1 MEQKLKGKRVAILV
15 THGFEQVELTEP
27 RKALQEA
34 GATAHVVSPAEGR
47 VKGWNFTQWGD
58 ELPVDVPLA
67 QARADDYDALLLPG
81 GVMNPDQLRIDLK
94 ALAFVE
100 PFFDAR
106 KPVAVICHGP
116 WTLIDAGVVR
126 GRRITSWPSVRTDL
140 KKRRRGLGGRG
151 RGRRPGTRVEP
162 QARRHSAV
170 QREDDRGVRR
180 RPALGGARRL
190 RPEARRPDVTPAAI
204 RTGCRGP

>member
-140 KKRRRGLGGRG
+140 KNAGADWVDEAVVVDQGLVSSRK
-151 RGRRPGTRVEP
+151 PDDIP
-162 QARRHSAV
+162 QFNAKMIEEFAEGRHSA
-170 QREDDRGVRR
+170 
-180 RPALGGARRL
+180 AR
-190 RPEARRPDVTPAAI
+190 AA
-204 RTGCRGP
+204 

>member
-1 MEQKLKGKRVAILV
+1 
-15 THGFEQVELTEP
+15 
-27 RKALQEA
+27 
-34 GATAHVVSPAEGR
+34 

-94 ALAFVE
+94 ALAFVKA
-100 PFFDAR
+100 FFDAR

-140 KKRRRGLGGRG
+140 KNAGADWVDEAVVVDHGLVSSRK
-151 RGRRPGTRVEP
+151 PDDIP
-162 QARRHSAV
+162 QFNAKMIEEFAQGRHSAE
-170 QREDDRGVRR
+170 R
-180 RPALGGARRL
+180 
-190 RPEARRPDVTPAAI
+190 AA
-204 RTGCRGP
+204 

>member
-34 GATAHVVSPAEGR
+34 GATAHVVSPGEGR

-81 GVMNPDQLRIDLK
+81 GVMNPDQLRIDPK

-140 KKRRRGLGGRG
+140 KNAGADWVDEAVVVDQGLVSSRK
-151 RGRRPGTRVEP
+151 PDDIP
-162 QARRHSAV
+162 QFNAKMIEEFAEGRHSA
-170 QREDDRGVRR
+170 
-180 RPALGGARRL
+180 AR
-190 RPEARRPDVTPAAI
+190 AA
-204 RTGCRGP
+204 